1 MRRWSS
7 STAPAACSGSV
18 TAASP
23 CSSDGPDGGDEALPQ
38 AAAAHRRGVA
48 RLLGSARPPPALL
61 PALPRLRHQALLPA
75 CALPRLPLLG
85 DRVGAGERARRGL
98 QLHRDLSEPGARLPR
113 GAALR
118 ARDRRAG
125 RGRAHDVERRRL
137 RAGRGAR
144 RHGGRGGVRGRDG
157 GDHAREV
164 PARVMIL
171 DLHLH
176 SELSDDSRAPVEA
189 YLKLL
194 QRKRDER
201 PLDGIVLTE
210 HRQFDP
216 TRDYRALEDRYGF
229 LILTA
234 AEVETDYGHVLV
246 YGVDEDI
253 LARFD
258 FRNVRL
264 PAQELVTG
272 VDRLGGIALPC
283 HPGRATVGL
292 CAHYET
298 KPPLEGVVAV
308 EAINGGSRKGEDE
321 RVEEL
326 IRRYGYRAYGGSDSH
341 LVSFVGICATEFEAP
356 IRTIDDLVRELKG
369 GRYRPV
375 DFRPRR
381 AVAG

>member
-1 MRRWSS
+1 MRSWSS
-7 STAPAACSGSV
+7 STAPAACPGSA

-23 CSSDGPDGGDEALPQ
+23 CSSGGPDGGGEALPQ

-48 RLLGSARPPPALL
+48 GLLGSARPPRALL
-61 PALPRLRHQALLPA
+61 PALPRLRHRALLPA
-75 CALPRLPLLG
+75 CALPRLPLVG

-125 RGRAHDVERRRL
+125 RGRAHDDERRRL
-137 RAGRGAR
+137 RAGRRRR
-144 RHGGRGGVRGRDG
+144 RHARPGGVRGRDG
-157 GDHAREV
+157 GDHAPQV
-164 PARVMIL
+164 PAGLVIL

-194 QRKRDER
+194 QRKREER

-246 YGVDEDI
+246 YGVNPDI

-258 FRNVRL
+258 FTDVRL
-264 PAQELVTG
+264 SAQSLVT
-272 VDRLGGIALPC
+272 DIARLGGIALPC

-292 CAHYET
+292 CDHYAR

-308 EAINGGSRKGEDE
+308 EALNGGSKKGEE
-321 RVEEL
+321 ARVEEL
-326 IRRYGYRAYGGSDSH
+326 VQRLGYKAYGGSDSH
-341 LVSFVGICATEFEAP
+341 LVSFVGVCATEFDAP
-356 IRTIDDLVRELKG
+356 IRSMDDLVAQLRN
-369 GRYRPV
+369 GRYRP
-375 DFRPRR
+375 
-381 AVAG
+381 